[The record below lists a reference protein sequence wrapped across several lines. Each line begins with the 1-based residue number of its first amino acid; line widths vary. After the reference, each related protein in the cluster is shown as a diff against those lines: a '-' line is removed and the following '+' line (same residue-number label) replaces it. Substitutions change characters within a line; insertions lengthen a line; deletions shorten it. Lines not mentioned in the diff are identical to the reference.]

1 MKKQE
6 LKGRIRAKGFT
17 QKEFSTALG
26 VSPASLSRKLAGTHE
41 FTVGEIERMKKLLD
55 LSAEEAGNCFEQKQ
69 SD

>member
-55 LSAEEAGNCFEQKQ
+55 LSAEEAVELFFE
-69 SD
+69 